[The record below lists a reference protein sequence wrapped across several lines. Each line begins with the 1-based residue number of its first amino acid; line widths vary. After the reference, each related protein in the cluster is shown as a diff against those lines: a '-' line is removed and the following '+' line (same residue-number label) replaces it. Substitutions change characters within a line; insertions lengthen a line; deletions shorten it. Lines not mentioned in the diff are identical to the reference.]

1 MTDLL
6 NVQPLRRV
14 PTGIRGFEHISL
26 GGLVQGRTTLLVGTS
41 GSGKTLFA
49 TEVLYRAITQNGA
62 SAVFVTFEEKPAD
75 LVRNVKQLGWNL
87 SELMSSG
94 KLVILD
100 ASMDRAIVQEAGSFD
115 LSGIIAQIVDAIQ
128 EVGAKYVVLDSLGA
142 LFYQFENPG
151 ILRREILRLVDQLR
165 EMGVTSV
172 MTAERVE
179 EYGPITRFGIEEFVS
194 DCVVVL
200 RHQLLEEKVRRT
212 IQIYKLRGDRHYKD
226 EFPFTIETA
235 GIVILPL
242 SAAELKQASSTNRV
256 SFGSSDLDRMAG
268 GGLFQDSVIL
278 ISGPTGSGKTLMGTT
293 FASEACRRGERVLFL
308 GYEESRPQLM
318 RNAHSW
324 GLEFEEWERK
334 GLLKTVCQYPE
345 AQGLEGHL
353 YAVQREIEEF
363 RPTRLVIDSI
373 SALERVGN
381 VRNFRE
387 FVIGLTGFVKQ
398 QQVCT
403 LLTSSSPSLSGGD
416 SITDA
421 HISTITDAIILLRYV
436 ERDGALSRG
445 VIIIKM
451 RGSQHDKR
459 FHEFSIS
466 DRGLEIGLPFIHVPT
481 ALLGIAS
488 FKTDLDTAGS

>member
-1 MTDLL
+1 MNDLL
-6 NVQPLRRV
+6 DVQPLERI

-26 GGLVQGRTTLLVGTS
+26 GGLVKGRTTLLVGSS

-49 TEVLYRAITQNGA
+49 TELLYRAITEFDRPG
-62 SAVFVTFEEKPAD
+62 VFVTFEEKPAD
-75 LVRNVKQLGWNL
+75 IVRNVQQLHWNL
-87 SELMSSG
+87 SDTIRNG
-94 KLVILD
+94 KLIILD
-100 ASMDRAIVQEAGSFD
+100 ASMERGVVQEAGSYD

-128 EVGAKYVVLDSLGA
+128 EVGAEFVVLDSLGA

-151 ILRREILRLVDQLR
+151 ILRREILRLTDKLR
-165 EMGVTSV
+165 EMGVTSI

-179 EYGPITRFGIEEFVS
+179 EYGPISRFGIEEFVS

-200 RHQLLEEKVRRT
+200 RHQLMDEKVRRT
-212 IQIYKLRGDRHYKD
+212 IQIYKLRGDRHHKD
-226 EFPFTIETA
+226 EFPFTIESQ

-242 SAAELKQASSTNRV
+242 SAAELTQSSSANRV
-256 SFGSSDLDRMAG
+256 SFGSSKLDEMAG

-293 FASEACRRGERVLFL
+293 FASEACQRGERVLFL

-324 GLEFEEWERK
+324 GLGFQEWERA

-353 YAVQREIEEF
+353 YAIERQIEEF
-363 RPTRLVIDSI
+363 RPTRLVLDSI

-421 HISTITDAIILLRYV
+421 HISTITDAIVLLRYV
-436 ERDGALSRG
+436 ERDGALGRG

-459 FHEFSIS
+459 FHEFTIS
-466 DRGLEIGLPFIHVPT
+466 DKGLEIGAPFVHVPT

-488 FKTDLDTAGS
+488 SRDLKS